1 MGIVKMRKVAS
12 RLSFKEGKPQ
22 GYQLRQ
28 LVYAPIKEKDLIKY
42 MANSANVPES
52 TKPPKEKYKKTG
64 ENIKKH
70 DLFIYFYLFLSIFLS
85 ATLKQVPA
93 ERLSGLNGDFNFS
106 WNYLVTRF
114 LYSNFAT
121 PKLKKKLKTIG
132 YEDKAFIDLDGNHD
146 DGGWMVTGE

>member
-52 TKPPKEKYKKTG
+52 TKPPKEKYKKIG

-85 ATLKQVPA
+85 APTAQLLIPNSTEILIFLGIIWSPAFYTVTLQHQ
-93 ERLSGLNGDFNFS
+93 N
-106 WNYLVTRF
+106 
-114 LYSNFAT
+114 
-121 PKLKKKLKTIG
+121 
-132 YEDKAFIDLDGNHD
+132 
-146 DGGWMVTGE
+146 